1 MAKRWVPFGWGFRP
15 FFLLAGLYAVASI
28 AGWML
33 VYASGATPF
42 GPLPPSLWHAHEM
55 LYGFV
60 GAAIGGFLLTAVPN
74 WTGGKSISG
83 MPLMLLA
90 CTWLAGRIGLILAG
104 MLPAFAVIVLA
115 AAFVPAVCLA
125 VAKPLARS
133 GRIPLLI
140 LLLAYWSS
148 DMVALAGVFSQA
160 PGLARLAIEAGI
172 GIVLLLVTM
181 IGGRIVPVFTA
192 NALRARGLDVATPTS
207 PRLDR
212 AVIGAMLAYVLGGV
226 LEVPST
232 WMAAIAGTAG
242 ALQLWRFAGWNGH
255 RSGPEPIVWILH
267 VAYAALPAGLLLR
280 ATFLA
285 TGVAWAAHWQHVL
298 TIGAAATMIMA
309 VMTRAALGHTGRPL
323 RVANAIALAYA
334 ALVLA
339 ALSRAFGPAV
349 LPVSYF
355 TTVMLAGG
363 LWVFA
368 FAVFTIVYA
377 PILTLARADGKPG

>member
-1 MAKRWVPFGWGFRP
+1 
-15 FFLLAGLYAVASI
+15 
-28 AGWML
+28 
-33 VYASGATPF
+33 
-42 GPLPPSLWHAHEM
+42 
-55 LYGFV
+55 
-60 GAAIGGFLLTAVPN
+60 
-74 WTGGKSISG
+74 
-83 MPLMLLA
+83 
-90 CTWLAGRIGLILAG
+90 
-104 MLPAFAVIVLA
+104 
-115 AAFVPAVCLA
+115 
-125 VAKPLARS
+125 
-133 GRIPLLI
+133 
-140 LLLAYWSS
+140 
-148 DMVALAGVFSQA
+148 
-160 PGLARLAIEAGI
+160 
-172 GIVLLLVTM
+172 
-181 IGGRIVPVFTA
+181 
-192 NALRARGLDVATPTS
+192 
-207 PRLDR
+207 
-212 AVIGAMLAYVLGGV
+212 VLGGV
-226 LEVPST
+226 PEVPST